1 MFIEFELFSI
11 EESCLLNLICGDFL
25 LFCEFCGIVLG
36 KNMISKAKILKINK
50 LKNKSTP
57 SLCLFQCCYQ
67 SIYKAKK
74 LKLMIHLHIFTI
86 AR

>member
-50 LKNKSTP
+50 FKKKNLLQVFVYFSVVINQSTKLKN
-57 SLCLFQCCYQ
+57 
-67 SIYKAKK
+67 
-74 LKLMIHLHIFTI
+74 
-86 AR
+86 

>member
-1 MFIEFELFSI
+1 MFTEFELFSI
-11 EESCLLNLICGDFL
+11 EEFCLLNLVCG
-25 LFCEFCGIVLG
+25 EFCGIVLG
-36 KNMISKAKILKINK
+36 KNMISKAKLKK
-50 LKNKSTP
+50 KKSSIP
-57 SLCLFQCCYQ
+57 SLCLFQCSYQ